1 MNSFQE
7 LQSLVRMQVQQLTPD
22 DGKFSDFEDLF
33 SSELVEAY
41 NNIPNEFPDNI
52 KSRVQAFDTLITLM
66 HIEKRKLE
74 EKLQQEQPKTEED
87 QQRSERTRKAANYL
101 QRIVPH
107 FVEGMSYMTCHY

>member
-1 MNSFQE
+1 
-7 LQSLVRMQVQQLTPD
+7 MQVQQLTPD

-87 QQRSERTRKAANYL
+87 QKRSERIRKAANYL